1 MRERDDMNEQ
11 DIERAAAEL
20 GSDVRIDVERVARR
34 VVAELRTKAVPALW
48 WRKASVLRAAAAIA
62 ILVTGGVLVDRI
74 AENSADDAAVSL
86 LPVGLEELSTTGLNE
101 VLDSLDLFT
110 PASEL
115 TPASLNDFDEVQLR
129 ELLVAMEG

>member
-86 LPVGLEELSTTGLNE
+86 LPVGLDELSTTGLNE

>member
-1 MRERDDMNEQ
+1 MRERDDMNDQ

-34 VVAELRTKAVPALW
+34 VVAQLRTKAVPALW
-48 WRKASVLRAAAAIA
+48 WRRASVLRVAAAIA

-74 AENSADDAAVSL
+74 AENSAEDAAVSL

-115 TPASLNDFDEVQLR
+115 TPASLNDLDELQLR

>member
-11 DIERAAAEL
+11 DIERAAVEL
-20 GSDVRIDVERVARR
+20 GSDVQIDVERVARR
-34 VVAELRTKAVPALW
+34 VVAELRTTVVPAVW
-48 WRKASVLRAAAAIA
+48 WRKASVLRVAAAVA

-74 AENSADDAAVSL
+74 AENSVEGAAAFP

>member
-115 TPASLNDFDEVQLR
+115 TPASLDDFDEVQLR

>member
-20 GSDVRIDVERVARR
+20 GSDVQIDVERVARR
-34 VVAELRTKAVPALW
+34 VVAELRSKAVPAVW

-62 ILVTGGVLVDRI
+62 IVVTGGVLVDRI
-74 AENSADDAAVSL
+74 AENSAEDGAASP
-86 LPVGLEELSTTGLNE
+86 LPVGLEELSTTGLHE

>member
-20 GSDVRIDVERVARR
+20 GSDVQIDVERVARR
-34 VVAELRTKAVPALW
+34 VVAELRTKAVPAVW
-48 WRKASVLRAAAAIA
+48 WRKASVLRAAAAVA

-74 AENSADDAAVSL
+74 AENSAEDGGASL
-86 LPVGLEELSTTGLNE
+86 LPVGLEELSATGLNE

-115 TPASLNDFDEVQLR
+115 TPASLNDFDEEQLR

>member
-1 MRERDDMNEQ
+1 MRERDDMNDQ

>member
-20 GSDVRIDVERVARR
+20 GSDVQIDVERVARR
-34 VVAELRTKAVPALW
+34 VVAELRTKAVPAVW
-48 WRKASVLRAAAAIA
+48 WRKASVLRAAAAVA

-74 AENSADDAAVSL
+74 AQNSAADGAASSRA
-86 LPVGLEELSTTGLNE
+86 VGLEELSTTGLNE

-115 TPASLNDFDEVQLR
+115 TPASLNDFDEEQLR

>member
-1 MRERDDMNEQ
+1 MNEQ

-20 GSDVRIDVERVARR
+20 GSGVQIDVERVARR
-34 VVAELRTKAVPALW
+34 VVSQLRTTAVPAVW
-48 WRKASVLRAAAAIA
+48 WRKASVLRVAAAVA

-74 AENSADDAAVSL
+74 AENSVEGAAAFP

-115 TPASLNDFDEVQLR
+115 TPASLNDFDEEQLR
-129 ELLVAMEG
+129 ELLIEMEG

>member
-115 TPASLNDFDEVQLR
+115 TPASLGDFDEVQLR

>member
-1 MRERDDMNEQ
+1 MRESDDMNEQ

-20 GSDVRIDVERVARR
+20 GSDAQIDVERVARR
-34 VVAELRTKAVPALW
+34 VVAELRTKVVPAVW
-48 WRKASVLRAAAAIA
+48 WRKPSMLRAAAAVA
-62 ILVTGGVLVDRI
+62 ILVTGGVLVDRL
-74 AENSADDAAVSL
+74 AENSAEDGAASP

>member
-1 MRERDDMNEQ
+1 MNEQ
-11 DIERAAAEL
+11 DIERAAVEL
-20 GSDVRIDVERVARR
+20 GSDVQIDVERVARR
-34 VVAELRTKAVPALW
+34 VVAELRTTAVPAVW
-48 WRKASVLRAAAAIA
+48 WRKASVLRVAAAVA

-74 AENSADDAAVSL
+74 AENSAEGAAAFP

>member
-20 GSDVRIDVERVARR
+20 GSDVDIDVERVARR
-34 VVAELRTKAVPALW
+34 VVAELRIKPVPAVW
-48 WRKASVLRAAAAIA
+48 WRKPSMLRAAAAVA

-74 AENSADDAAVSL
+74 AENSAEDGAASS

-115 TPASLNDFDEVQLR
+115 TPVSLDDFDEEQLR

>member
-1 MRERDDMNEQ
+1 MRERDDMNDQ

-34 VVAELRTKAVPALW
+34 VVAQLRTKAVPALW
-48 WRKASVLRAAAAIA
+48 WRRASVLRAAAAIA

-74 AENSADDAAVSL
+74 AENSAEDAAASL
-86 LPVGLEELSTTGLNE
+86 LPVGLEELSTKGLNE

-115 TPASLNDFDEVQLR
+115 TPASLNDFDELQLR

>member
-1 MRERDDMNEQ
+1 MRERDDMNDQ

-34 VVAELRTKAVPALW
+34 VVAQLRTKAVPALW
-48 WRKASVLRAAAAIA
+48 WRRASVLRAAAAIA
-62 ILVTGGVLVDRI
+62 ILVTGRVLVDRI
-74 AENSADDAAVSL
+74 AENSAEDAAASL

-115 TPASLNDFDEVQLR
+115 TPASLNDFDELQLR

>member
-1 MRERDDMNEQ
+1 MRERDDMKEQ

-115 TPASLNDFDEVQLR
+115 TPASLGDFDEVQLR
-129 ELLVAMEG
+129 ELLAAMEG

>member
-20 GSDVRIDVERVARR
+20 GSDVQIDVERVARR
-34 VVAELRTKAVPALW
+34 VVAELRSKAVPAVW

-74 AENSADDAAVSL
+74 AQNSAADGAASSL
-86 LPVGLEELSTTGLNE
+86 AVGLEELSTTGLNE

-115 TPASLNDFDEVQLR
+115 TPASLDDFDEEQLR

>member
-1 MRERDDMNEQ
+1 MNEQ
-11 DIERAAAEL
+11 DIERAAVEL
-20 GSDVRIDVERVARR
+20 GSDVQIDVERVARR
-34 VVAELRTKAVPALW
+34 VVAELRTTVVPAVW
-48 WRKASVLRAAAAIA
+48 WRKASVLRVAAAVA

-74 AENSADDAAVSL
+74 AENSVEGAAAFP

-115 TPASLNDFDEVQLR
+115 TPASLNDFDEEQLR
-129 ELLVAMEG
+129 ELLIEMEG

>member
-1 MRERDDMNEQ
+1 MRERDDMNDQ

-48 WRKASVLRAAAAIA
+48 WRRASVLRAAAAIA
-62 ILVTGGVLVDRI
+62 ILVTGRVLVDRI
-74 AENSADDAAVSL
+74 AENSAEDAAASL

-115 TPASLNDFDEVQLR
+115 TPASLNDFDELQLR

>member
-1 MRERDDMNEQ
+1 MNEQ
-11 DIERAAAEL
+11 DIERAAVEL
-20 GSDVRIDVERVARR
+20 GSDVQIDVERVARR
-34 VVAELRTKAVPALW
+34 VVAELRTTVVPVSW
-48 WRKASVLRAAAAIA
+48 WRRASVLRVAAAVA

-74 AENSADDAAVSL
+74 AENSVEGAAAFP

>member
-20 GSDVRIDVERVARR
+20 GSDVQIDVERVAQR
-34 VVAELRTKAVPALW
+34 VMAELRTKSVPAVW
-48 WRKASVLRAAAAIA
+48 WRKPSVLRAAAAVA

-74 AENSADDAAVSL
+74 AENFAEDGAASHR
-86 LPVGLEELSTTGLNE
+86 PVGLEELSTTGLNE

-115 TPASLNDFDEVQLR
+115 TPASLDDFDEEQLR

>member
-1 MRERDDMNEQ
+1 MRESDDMNEQ

-20 GSDVRIDVERVARR
+20 GSDAQIDVERVARR
-34 VVAELRTKAVPALW
+34 VVAELRSKAVPAVW

-74 AENSADDAAVSL
+74 AENSAEDAAASH

-110 PASEL
+110 PVSEFI
-115 TPASLNDFDEVQLR
+115 PPSFDEFDEEQLR
-129 ELLVAMEG
+129 ALLAEMEG

>member
-1 MRERDDMNEQ
+1 MRERDDMSDQ

-48 WRKASVLRAAAAIA
+48 WRRASVLRAAAAIA

-74 AENSADDAAVSL
+74 AENSAEDAAASL

>member
-1 MRERDDMNEQ
+1 MRERNDMNEQ
-11 DIERAAAEL
+11 DIERAAVEL

-34 VVAELRTKAVPALW
+34 VVTELRTKAVPALW

>member
-48 WRKASVLRAAAAIA
+48 WRKASMLRAAAAIA
-62 ILVTGGVLVDRI
+62 ILVTGGVLIDRI

>member
-11 DIERAAAEL
+11 DIERAAVEL
-20 GSDVRIDVERVARR
+20 GSDVQIDVERVARR
-34 VVAELRTKAVPALW
+34 VVAELRTTAVPAVW
-48 WRKASVLRAAAAIA
+48 WRKASVLRVAAAVA

-74 AENSADDAAVSL
+74 AENSAEDAAASS

>member
-20 GSDVRIDVERVARR
+20 GSDVQIDVERVARR
-34 VVAELRTKAVPALW
+34 VVAELRTTVVPAVW
-48 WRKASVLRAAAAIA
+48 WRKPSMLRAAAAVA

-74 AENSADDAAVSL
+74 AENSAEEGAASS

-101 VLDSLDLFT
+101 VLDSLDLFA

-115 TPASLNDFDEVQLR
+115 TPVSLNDFDEDQLR

>member
-20 GSDVRIDVERVARR
+20 GSDVQIDVERVARR
-34 VVAELRTKAVPALW
+34 VVAELRTRAVPVVW
-48 WRKASVLRAAAAIA
+48 WRKASVLRVAAAVA

-74 AENSADDAAVSL
+74 AENSAEGAAAFP

-115 TPASLNDFDEVQLR
+115 TPASLNDFDEEQLR
-129 ELLVAMEG
+129 ELLIEMEG

>member
-1 MRERDDMNEQ
+1 MNEQ
-11 DIERAAAEL
+11 DIERAAVEL
-20 GSDVRIDVERVARR
+20 GSDVQIDVERVARR
-34 VVAELRTKAVPALW
+34 VVAELRTTAVPAVW
-48 WRKASVLRAAAAIA
+48 WRKASVLRVAAAVA

-74 AENSADDAAVSL
+74 AENSAEGAAAFP

-115 TPASLNDFDEVQLR
+115 TPASLNDFDEEQLR
-129 ELLVAMEG
+129 ELLIEMEG

>member
-48 WRKASVLRAAAAIA
+48 WRRASVLRAAAAIA

>member
-34 VVAELRTKAVPALW
+34 VVAELRTTVVPALW
-48 WRKASVLRAAAAIA
+48 WRKASVLRVAAAVA

-74 AENSADDAAVSL
+74 AENSVEGAAAFP

-115 TPASLNDFDEVQLR
+115 TPASLGDFDEVQLR
-129 ELLVAMEG
+129 ELLAAMEG

>member
-11 DIERAAAEL
+11 DIERVAAEL
-20 GSDVRIDVERVARR
+20 GSDVQIDVERVARR
-34 VVAELRTKAVPALW
+34 VVAELRTKAVPAVW
-48 WRKASVLRAAAAIA
+48 WRKPSVLRVAAAVA

-74 AENSADDAAVSL
+74 AENFAEDGASSS

-115 TPASLNDFDEVQLR
+115 TPASLDDFDEEQLR

>member
-1 MRERDDMNEQ
+1 MNEQ

-20 GSDVRIDVERVARR
+20 GSDVQVDVERVARR
-34 VVAELRTKAVPALW
+34 VVAQLRTTAVPAVW
-48 WRKASVLRAAAAIA
+48 WQKASVLRVAAAVA

-74 AENSADDAAVSL
+74 AENSAEDAAASF

-115 TPASLNDFDEVQLR
+115 TPASLNDFDEEQLR
-129 ELLVAMEG
+129 ELLIEMEG

>member
-1 MRERDDMNEQ
+1 MRERDDMNDQ

-115 TPASLNDFDEVQLR
+115 TPASLGDFDEVQLR

>member
-74 AENSADDAAVSL
+74 AENSAEDAAVSL

-115 TPASLNDFDEVQLR
+115 TPASLDDFDEVQLR

>member
-115 TPASLNDFDEVQLR
+115 TPASLNDFDEEQLR
-129 ELLVAMEG
+129 ELLIEMEG

>member
-1 MRERDDMNEQ
+1 MNEQ
-11 DIERAAAEL
+11 DIERAAVEL

-48 WRKASVLRAAAAIA
+48 WRRASVLRAAAAIA

>member
-1 MRERDDMNEQ
+1 MNEQ
-11 DIERAAAEL
+11 DIERAAVEL
-20 GSDVRIDVERVARR
+20 GSDVQIDVERVARR
-34 VVAELRTKAVPALW
+34 VVAELRTTVVPAVW
-48 WRKASVLRAAAAIA
+48 WRKASVLRVAAAVA

-74 AENSADDAAVSL
+74 AENSVEGAAAFP

>member
-20 GSDVRIDVERVARR
+20 GSDVQIDVERVARR
-34 VVAELRTKAVPALW
+34 VVAELRTPAVPAVW
-48 WRKASVLRAAAAIA
+48 WRKASVLRVAAAVA

-74 AENSADDAAVSL
+74 AENSAEDGATSH
-86 LPVGLEELSTTGLNE
+86 LPVGLGELSTTGLNE

-115 TPASLNDFDEVQLR
+115 TPASLNDFDEEQLR